1 MAVFV
6 EAGRGR
12 RKWEARK
19 SISGAEG
26 GEPRAGGTGR
36 YKGDRVNVCVCLE
49 KREQLNNTQFD
60 WLVSNNLILIS

>member
-19 SISGAEG
+19 SISGAVM
-26 GEPRAGGTGR
+26 GEPRVGGTGR
-36 YKGDRVNVCVCLE
+36 YKGDRVN
-49 KREQLNNTQFD
+49 F
-60 WLVSNNLILIS
+60 